1 MKRVIRIGER
11 EALLD
16 IAHNNGSIN
25 ASVAWQGAESQQR
38 LLDFREAE
46 PGVYSVMCGNRS
58 YEVRVLPGRDAW
70 QVEIG
75 GRSFSVEV
83 EDPRNGHA
91 RRKGQGKEGR
101 RDVTAPM
108 PGKVVRVLVE
118 AGATVE
124 EGQGLVVVEAMKM
137 QNEMKAPKSGTV
149 IALAARTGA
158 SVTAGEVLVTL
169 E

>member
-1 MKRVIRIGER
+1 MKRIIRIGDR
-11 EALLD
+11 EAVLD
-16 IAHNNGSIN
+16 FVQNNGSIN
-25 ASVAWQGAESQQR
+25 ASLAWQGADAQQY
-38 LLDFREAE
+38 LIDLREVE
-46 PGVYSVMCGNRS
+46 PGVYSVMSANLS
-58 YEVRVLPGRDAW
+58 HEVRVLPGRDAW
-70 QVEIG
+70 HVQIDSH
-75 GRSFSVEV
+75 SFSIEV
-83 EDPRNGHA
+83 EDPRNA
-91 RRKGQGKEGR
+91 RPRRKDQGSQGR
-101 RDVTAPM
+101 RDITAPM

-149 IALAARTGA
+149 IALAARAGA